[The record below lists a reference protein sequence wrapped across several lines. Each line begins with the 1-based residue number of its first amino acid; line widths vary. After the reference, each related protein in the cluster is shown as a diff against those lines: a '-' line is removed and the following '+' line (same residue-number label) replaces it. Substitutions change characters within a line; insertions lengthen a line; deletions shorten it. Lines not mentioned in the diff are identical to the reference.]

1 MNLANQLVINYNNR
15 PNKICLIQNN
25 KKITYDDLY
34 KKVSNFKKYI
44 EQKGIKKGDKVLVL
58 TPMSIDLYVTLLSV
72 WAIGATVC
80 FMDAGFIK
88 NGMKKNEFDDINAV
102 IGISKYILY
111 SNINKNLRG
120 LRIKIN
126 TSIIEKLHED
136 NKLVMYRYEQ
146 N

>member
-44 EQKGIKKGDKVLVL
+44 EQKKIKKGDKVLVL

-88 NGMKKNEFDDINAV
+88 NGMKKN
-102 IGISKYILY
+102 
-111 SNINKNLRG
+111 
-120 LRIKIN
+120 
-126 TSIIEKLHED
+126 
-136 NKLVMYRYEQ
+136 
-146 N
+146 